1 MKIAIAGGAGY
12 TGGELIRLLIA
23 HPHTHITQVL
33 SQSQAG
39 KPLAE
44 VHQDLEGMTDLNFTS
59 RLNDQFDALF
69 LCMGHGRSGQF
80 LKDHPIPEGKIIIDL
95 SNEFRFSD
103 PTHDYIYGLP
113 EWQRDK
119 IKNSRRIANPGCFAT
134 GIQLALLPLAKAGL
148 LKGDITATSITGS
161 TGAGLRP
168 GPTTHF
174 SWRNNNLSIYKLGTH
189 QHIPEVYQSA
199 RDLQPGFEEE
209 IYMVPVRGDFPRG
222 IFSSIL
228 TSCEL
233 TEQELDDLFREYY
246 APHPFTIVT
255 PQEVDLKRV
264 VNTNRAYL
272 RVEKIKN
279 KVHITST
286 LDNLLKGASGQA
298 VQNLNLIAG
307 WDETTGLLLKPTV
320 Y

>member
-23 HPHTHITQVL
+23 HPHTHITQIL

-119 IKNSRRIANPGCFAT
+119 IKNSRRIANPG
-134 GIQLALLPLAKAGL
+134 
-148 LKGDITATSITGS
+148 
-161 TGAGLRP
+161 
-168 GPTTHF
+168 
-174 SWRNNNLSIYKLGTH
+174 
-189 QHIPEVYQSA
+189 
-199 RDLQPGFEEE
+199 
-209 IYMVPVRGDFPRG
+209 
-222 IFSSIL
+222 
-228 TSCEL
+228 
-233 TEQELDDLFREYY
+233 
-246 APHPFTIVT
+246 
-255 PQEVDLKRV
+255 
-264 VNTNRAYL
+264 
-272 RVEKIKN
+272 
-279 KVHITST
+279 
-286 LDNLLKGASGQA
+286 
-298 VQNLNLIAG
+298 
-307 WDETTGLLLKPTV
+307 
-320 Y
+320 

>member
-12 TGGELIRLLIA
+12 TGGELIRLLYH
-23 HPHTHITQVL
+23 HPRTRISQVL

-39 KPLAE
+39 KSLYE
-44 VHQDLEGMTDLNFTS
+44 VHRDLEGMTNLEFTADLN
-59 RLNDQFDALF
+59 DDFDAIF

-80 LKDHPIPEGKIIIDL
+80 LSDNPTSDEKIIIDL
-95 SNEFRFSD
+95 SNEYRFAD
-103 PTHDYIYGLP
+103 PGHDFIYGLP
-113 EWQRDK
+113 EWQREK
-119 IKNSRRIANPGCFAT
+119 IRTSRKIANPGCFAT

-148 LKGDITATSITGS
+148 LSSDITATSITGS

-174 SWRNNNLSIYKLGTH
+174 SWRNNNLSTYKLGTH
-189 QHIPEVYQSA
+189 QHIPEVYQSV
-199 RDLQPGFEEE
+199 RDLQPGFDNEV
-209 IYMVPVRGDFPRG
+209 IMVPIRGDFPRG
-222 IFSSIL
+222 IFSSIT
-228 TSCEL
+228 TSGDMDKHEL
-233 TEQELDDLFREYY
+233 IELYQAYYEEHPYTLVTTQDL
-246 APHPFTIVT
+246 
-255 PQEVDLKRV
+255 DLKRV

-272 RVEKIKN
+272 KVDKIKN
-279 KVHITST
+279 KVHITSV

-307 WDETTGLLLKPTV
+307 WDESTGLQLKPTV

>member
-1 MKIAIAGGAGY
+1 
-12 TGGELIRLLIA
+12 
-23 HPHTHITQVL
+23 
-33 SQSQAG
+33 
-39 KPLAE
+39 
-44 VHQDLEGMTDLNFTS
+44 NFTS

-148 LKGDITATSITGS
+148 LNGDITATSITGS

-233 TEQELDDLFREYY
+233 TEQELDDLYREYY
-246 APHPFTIVT
+246 TPHPFTIVT
-255 PQEVDLKRV
+255 QQEVDLKRV

-272 RVEKIKN
+272 RVEKLKN